1 MFHNEEAT
9 ITLTY
14 VIGQEKPTTVTVNSF
29 GTGEFDDRT
38 LAEIVTRAF
47 DLRISSVIEHL
58 QLKKPIYGR
67 LAAYGH
73 FGRTELNLPWKNC
86 DMVGAILNALYRIM
100 SGEGKSGAKNGKLI
114 AGESEAKNADET
126 CGGGG
131 TCGKE

>member
-1 MFHNEEAT
+1 M
-9 ITLTY
+9 TLTY

-29 GTGEFDDRT
+29 GTGETDDRT

-73 FGRTELNLPWKNC
+73 FGRTELNLPWENC
-86 DMVGAILNALYRIM
+86 DMVGKILNALCQIAC
-100 SGEGKSGAKNGKLI
+100 GEGKHGAKNEKLI
-114 AGESEAKNADET
+114 AGEPEVKNTDAT

-131 TCGKE
+131 ACVNE